1 MNPDGSIELDFIE
14 PEGTN
19 IMKTFTSPN
28 LNWHPTPD
36 NLFNISFIK
45 YKLKP

>member
-19 IMKTFTSPN
+19 IMKTFTSPG
-28 LNWHPTPD
+28 LNYHPIPRY
-36 NLFNISFIK
+36 LYNISFIK
-45 YKLKP
+45 YRLKP